1 MGKIRQALLTKAVEN
16 GSLATKTKAT
26 KTNKNNLPK
35 QDVTSPQIDRVGL
48 TPEEVVARYPELT
61 RSVGVLANWRSEKK
75 GPKYFK
81 VNTKIVYRPRDIECF
96 LFANPVLTI
105 DSIE

>member
-26 KTNKNNLPK
+26 KTNNPTK
-35 QDVTSPQIDRVGL
+35 QDVTSPPIDRVGL

-105 DSIE
+105 DSVE